1 MPEIVAE
8 YVDRLCTIGMRP
20 RGMSREALLQ
30 LYDAAREEAGEPLMM
45 KAARLL
51 NERVKRGDTVF
62 ITTGAGVPPWMPYG
76 ETDGP
81 LGAVAL
87 GRALTLGLGAT
98 PIFIGEERNMP
109 PLEATIRSSGLLLSP
124 REWITARPGTGV
136 TATIPFPLDDAEARA
151 TARRLIDDWQPSAI
165 IAIEKLGPNAKGYI
179 HSVRGTNWTDEHAKV
194 QYLFTEAAER
204 GIATIGIGDGGNEIG
219 FGRIYDQVRQID
231 PFARECGC
239 PCGDGMATAIGADV
253 LVVAAISN
261 WGAYGIA
268 ACLAFLRG
276 NADILHDEDTESR
289 MLVSCAE
296 AGGMEGMYSLT
307 IPMVDGTTER
317 AQRALIALLR
327 EIVGNNLKEFVR
339 AY

>member
-20 RGMSREALLQ
+20 QGMSRGTLLP
-30 LYDAAREEAGEPLMM
+30 LYDAARTEAGEPLAM

-51 NERVKRGDTVF
+51 NERVKPGDTVF
-62 ITTGAGVPPWMPYG
+62 NPTGAGVPPWMPYG

-87 GRALTLGLGAT
+87 GRAITLGLRAT
-98 PIFIGEERNMP
+98 PIFLGEARNMP
-109 PLEATIRSSGLLLSP
+109 PLEATIRAAGLLISP

-136 TATIPFPLDDAEARA
+136 TMTVSFPTDDAEAQQVSRS
-151 TARRLIDDWQPSAI
+151 LIEHWQPSAI
-165 IAIEKLGPNAKGYI
+165 IAIEKLGPNAKGEI
-179 HSVRGTNWTDEHAKV
+179 HSVRGTNWTAEHSKV
-194 QYLFTEAAER
+194 QHLFSEAAAR
-204 GIATIGIGDGGNEIG
+204 GIATVGIGDGGNEIG
-219 FGRIYDQVRQID
+219 FGRIYEQVRQID
-231 PFARECGC
+231 PFARECQC
-239 PCGDGMATAIGADV
+239 PCGDGMATVVATDV

-276 NADILHDEDTESR
+276 SADVLHDEETETR
-289 MLVSCAE
+289 MLVACAE
-296 AGGMEGMYSLT
+296 AGGMDGMTSLT

-317 AQRALIALLR
+317 AQRAVIGLLR
-327 EIVGNNLKEFVR
+327 EIVGNNLREFVR
-339 AY
+339 PY